1 MRLMLKEQAEE
12 ESEVADSVVGRAG
25 GLDRLRALLAGR
37 IAHATSEF
45 GGFLSAGFGVGA
57 GIEDENEE
65 EEEEEEDTDAERGI
79 TCWGAA

>member
-45 GGFLSAGFGVGA
+45 GGFLSAG
-57 GIEDENEE
+57 IEE
-65 EEEEEEDTDAERGI
+65 EGERGI
-79 TCWGAA
+79 ADGARL